1 MIVEENFNKND
12 SKVFQEILI
21 QNDKDKIIDNQ
32 DSSLATNFEENKKL
46 DQINPKETKEVDDSN
61 SKELTDIINKEYHS
75 SNESEN
81 VNSTMNVAEFKLI
94 MEKTERVV
102 DVIPSQEQIEVK
114 KEEIK
119 QTNEKDFSNNNP
131 SSISIEV
138 SNNNNNIPISKDQE
152 IMIKPE
158 EQRDNGSIIENKAE
172 KTKVGAIQN
181 PANEIPKDIKI
192 TDLTEMQEYK
202 LYYNYLEPHM
212 IRVAKYLEKEI
223 IIICNEIKNEE
234 PNFFYQAHYSIDD
247 LIKISK
253 IFENYKEDN
262 KLYEFFINSFDNN
275 NAKLTKDVNEKS
287 YINLII
293 KVILFDGNDIN
304 FMLQL
309 FRKERD
315 YNIDFYDT
323 YINVKKEQE
332 NKKVLNSYEEEK
344 YYHHSI
350 NYNHAVLE
358 EYSKIK
364 IPGQIIDP
372 EVENMENNKKR
383 RKSPKKILKSGDE
396 EKDLLHYFNTKY
408 RLKMTGKD
416 KQIDLYDK
424 GLVSDD
430 VNKLCKI
437 GFQNVEILY
446 LNNNKIINIDAF
458 EYSVF
463 PSLKILRLN
472 NNVIAKIGKLGS
484 CSFLSQLTELY
495 LYNNKLTSLDEF
507 SGVDFSELRI
517 LHISN
522 NCLTNVDALGNC
534 KFKNLNQLLLYDNQI
549 SQIDNLGNCDFSKL
563 KVLSIYYNR
572 LTNVNSLA
580 KTNLGNLSEMTL
592 SRNKIN
598 NVDDFPKMNL
608 ANLKLLVLHN
618 NCINNIEPLTRCNFF
633 ELKNCLMYCNKISKV
648 SAKNQKAIADM
659 KSKYP
664 KLTYLRI

>member
-1 MIVEENFNKND
+1 
-12 SKVFQEILI
+12 
-21 QNDKDKIIDNQ
+21 
-32 DSSLATNFEENKKL
+32 
-46 DQINPKETKEVDDSN
+46 
-61 SKELTDIINKEYHS
+61 
-75 SNESEN
+75 
-81 VNSTMNVAEFKLI
+81 

-102 DVIPSQEQIEVK
+102 DIIPVQEQIEIK
-114 KEEIK
+114 KEEKK
-119 QTNEKDFSNNNP
+119 QNDKKDFSNNNS
-131 SSISIEV
+131 SSITKEV
-138 SNNNNNIPISKDQE
+138 SDNNNILPISNDQAK
-152 IMIKPE
+152 MIKPL
-158 EQRDNGSIIENKAE
+158 EQSDNRSVIENKTE
-172 KTKVGAIQN
+172 ETKLGIVQN
-181 PANEIPKDIKI
+181 PANEIPSDIKT
-192 TDLTEMQEYK
+192 TDLTEIQEYK
-202 LYYNYLEPHM
+202 LFYNYLEPHM
-212 IRVAKYLEKEI
+212 TRVAKYLEKEI
-223 IIICNEIKNEE
+223 IIICNELKNEE
-234 PNFFYQAHYSIDD
+234 PNFFYQAHYSIND

-275 NAKLTKDVNEKS
+275 NVKLTKDVNETS
-287 YINLII
+287 YINLTI
-293 KVILFDGNDIN
+293 KVILLDGNEIN
-304 FMLQL
+304 FILQL

-315 YNIDFYDT
+315 YNTEFYDT
-323 YINVKKEQE
+323 YINVKRHLEREQE
-332 NKKVLNSYEEEK
+332 KKKVLHSYEEEK

-458 EYSVF
+458 GYSTF
-463 PSLKILRLN
+463 PNLKILRLN
-472 NNVIAKIGKLGS
+472 NNVISKIGKLGS
-484 CSFLSQLTELY
+484 CSFLSQLAELY

-534 KFKNLNQLLLYDNQI
+534 KFKHLNQLLLYDNQI
-549 SQIDNLGNCDFSKL
+549 SQIDNLANCDFSQL

-598 NVDDFPKMNL
+598 NVEDFPKMNL

-618 NCINNIEPLTRCNFF
+618 NCINNIEPLARCNFF

-648 SAKNQKAIADM
+648 SAKNQKALADM
-659 KSKYP
+659 KARYP
-664 KLTYLRI
+664 KLTYIRV